1 MVYLIMQKKQII
13 FNVKGCDGILQRA
26 IISSIMLVGFLRITP
41 LHLLERKKGN
51 VLESARWATLF
62 PELSVV
68 LNPHSARLSLHIK
81 YDTPI

>member
-1 MVYLIMQKKQII
+1 MSKDVMEYFSVRLS
-13 FNVKGCDGILQRA
+13 LQLCWWV
-26 IISSIMLVGFLRITP
+26 SSYNPSPPSR
-41 LHLLERKKGN
+41 ERKKGN

>member
-1 MVYLIMQKKQII
+1 MSRDVTECTSACDYL
-13 FNVKGCDGILQRA
+13 FNY
-26 IISSIMLVGFLRITP
+26 VGGFPSYNPSPPSR
-41 LHLLERKKGN
+41 EKKKGN

-68 LNPHSARLSLHIK
+68 LNPHSARLSLHIN